1 MIKNCLLVLKYAQSM
16 GHLDHFSTYSTQ
28 INLLKPR
35 NTDTFTTIMNLSNT
49 KHNVLEY
56 FT

>member
-1 MIKNCLLVLKYAQSM
+1 M
-16 GHLDHFSTYSTQ
+16 GHLDNFSTYSTQ